1 MFLVHF
7 QKPKNKL
14 YKRGILKMN
23 LTELQINYILVDTL
37 KGENRKENLIR
48 IFQELENEN
57 LKHDN
62 INKYILECGEY

>member
-1 MFLVHF
+1 MFFGSLS
-7 QKPKNKL
+7 KTKNKL

-23 LTELQINYILVDTL
+23 LTELQINYILVDAL
-37 KGENRKENLIR
+37 KGENRKGNLLK

-62 INKYILECGEY
+62 INKYIL